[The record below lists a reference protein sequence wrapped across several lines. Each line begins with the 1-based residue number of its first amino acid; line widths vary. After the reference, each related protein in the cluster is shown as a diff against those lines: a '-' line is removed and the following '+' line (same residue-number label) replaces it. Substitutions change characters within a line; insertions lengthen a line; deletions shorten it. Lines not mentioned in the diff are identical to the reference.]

1 MEKKE
6 KTLRTIKIA
15 AVALAVLYAVG
26 SFTFF
31 RACPAKDDG
40 SFMVCH
46 YTQITNTLFGV
57 IYVILTVADM
67 LIPEKYG
74 FSKGFAAAVIT
85 AAGVI
90 TVAMLFV
97 LPFCM
102 MNTMRCHTTLRPF
115 SIVLSLCLI
124 VLETAGCMILSK
136 KNNKRVQ

>member
-6 KTLRTIKIA
+6 KTLRTIKMA

-40 SFMVCH
+40 SFMGCH
-46 YTQITNTLFGV
+46 YTQITNTLFGL
-57 IYVILTVADM
+57 IYVVLTAADM

-74 FSKGFAAAVIT
+74 FSKGFAAAVIVS
-85 AAGVI
+85 AVVI
-90 TVAMLFV
+90 TVAMFTV

-115 SIVLSLCLI
+115 SVVFGIALIIV
-124 VLETAGCMILSK
+124 ETIRIRK
-136 KNNKRVQ
+136 DTK

>member
-6 KTLRTIKIA
+6 KTLRTIKMA

-40 SFMVCH
+40 SFMGCH

-57 IYVILTVADM
+57 MYVIMTVADM
-67 LIPEKYG
+67 LIPGKYG
-74 FSKGFAAAVIT
+74 FSKGLMAAVAAT
-85 AAGVI
+85 AAVI

-124 VLETAGCMILSK
+124 VLETAGCVIMSK
-136 KNNKRVQ
+136 KS